1 MKIIACVDQ
10 EMGLMFHQRR
20 QSQDRIVR
28 EKIKELNE
36 VIYMNEYSYS
46 LYKDTLDHVVVD
58 ENYLKI
64 AGDHYCLIEDNQ
76 DLNHLE
82 IEEIILFQ
90 WNRVYPKDVY
100 LNIDLSLYHLVSQE
114 DFQGSSH
121 EITKEVY
128 RKE

>member
-1 MKIIACVDQ
+1 M
-10 EMGLMFHQRR
+10 
-20 QSQDRIVR
+20 
-28 EKIKELNE
+28 
-36 VIYMNEYSYS
+36 
-46 LYKDTLDHVVVD
+46 YKDTLDHVVVD
-58 ENYLKI
+58 ENYLRI

-90 WNRVYPKDVY
+90 WNRIYPKDVY
-100 LNIDLSLYHLVSQE
+100 LNIDLSLYHFVSQE

-121 EITKEVY
+121 EITKKVY